1 MAMQDQS
8 VSAMLSQQV
17 RIAATQEQLATG
29 LKVVRPSDNPAAAVR
44 GLILD
49 ASLELKEQYQVNIGM
64 ARGRLAQEDVVLG
77 GVVDVMH
84 RLNELG
90 VRALNS
96 GALNAKDR
104 ASIESETRELLNEIT
119 GLANTKTA
127 TGEYL
132 FAGLNSKTVPY
143 NGSSVT
149 GGYVYNGD
157 DGRRNTAI
165 GEGYAINDNDPG
177 SAVFTI
183 AAPAVPAGSPPSG
196 PANIMNLV
204 FRFAQNLAANQ
215 PDSADLANLQKS
227 LEQVSS
233 QRTSV
238 GARLVA
244 LDQQEELNAKLA
256 TDEKALLSK
265 TRDLDYTE
273 AISRLN
279 LETTALEAA
288 QQAYSKVQKLSLFN
302 YL

>member
-8 VSAMLSQQV
+8 VSAMLAQQV
-17 RIAATQEQLATG
+17 RIANTQEQLATG

-44 GLILD
+44 SLILD
-49 ASLELKEQYQVNIGM
+49 ESVELKDQYQVNIGM

-77 GVVDVMH
+77 GVVDVMQ
-84 RLNELG
+84 RLHELG
-90 VRALNS
+90 VRALNGS
-96 GALNAKDR
+96 LNAKDR
-104 ASIESETRELLNEIT
+104 QSMESETRELLNEISS
-119 GLANTKTA
+119 LSNTKTS

-132 FAGLNSKTVPY
+132 FAGLNSKTVAFT
-143 NGSSVT
+143 GSPVT
-149 GGYVYNGD
+149 GGYVYGGD
-157 DGRRNTAI
+157 SGRRSTAI
-165 GEGYAINDNDPG
+165 GEGYTINDNDPG
-177 SAVFTI
+177 DAVFTV
-183 AAPAVPAGSPPSG
+183 AAPAVPVGFPPAA
-196 PANIMNLV
+196 PENIMNLV
-204 FRFAQNLAANQ
+204 FQFAEHLAANQ
-215 PDSADLANLQKS
+215 PDSSDLANLQLS
-227 LEQVSS
+227 LEQVSAR
-233 QRTSV
+233 RTSV

-244 LDQQEELNAKLA
+244 LDQQEELNAKLT